1 MSHSSMSAAEF
12 GAENLLR
19 PLSQI
24 RLGLK
29 GCEERQVTPL
39 FGMLCHPAAD
49 QLQGWP
55 QLSLRKLIH
64 QMMEFIAHR
73 AHERSLRPRT
83 LQRRLPAAAAA
94 TALVLAV
101 RRVSGVEPVQVRK
114 AR

>member
-19 PLSQI
+19 PLGQI

-39 FGMLCHPAAD
+39 LGMLCHPAAD

-64 QMMEFIAHR
+64 QIMEFIAHR

-83 LQRRLPAAAAA
+83 LQRRLPAARGRDGA
-94 TALVLAV
+94 
-101 RRVSGVEPVQVRK
+101 GVGGPEGVWG
-114 AR
+114 